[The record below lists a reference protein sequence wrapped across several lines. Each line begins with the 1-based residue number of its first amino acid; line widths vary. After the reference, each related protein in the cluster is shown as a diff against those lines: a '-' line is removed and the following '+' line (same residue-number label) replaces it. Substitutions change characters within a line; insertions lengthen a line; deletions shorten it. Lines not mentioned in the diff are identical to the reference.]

1 MQEQDENKK
10 SWSIEIGLYPG
21 VLFGVRTYNDPDRK
35 IHVLYLPFIDIAF
48 YMDDEARMKF
58 EIINLFLNNV
68 LEEMKTATIK
78 TTKKDMVAYIR
89 AWENELSTIKFMIQ

>member
-21 VLFGVRTYNDPDRK
+21 VLFGIRTYNDPNRK

-48 YMDDEARMKF
+48 Y
-58 EIINLFLNNV
+58 I
-68 LEEMKTATIK
+68 
-78 TTKKDMVAYIR
+78 YG
-89 AWENELSTIKFMIQ
+89 